1 MSPSP
6 QTGLQTEGCPEQ
18 VHPVS
23 TVQLPVHPSP
33 GFVFPSSQASE
44 PSMVPLPHMG
54 EQTEG
59 CPVQVHPAS
68 T

>member
-1 MSPSP
+1 MIPSP
-6 QTGLQTEGCPEQ
+6 QIGLQTEGCPEQ

-23 TVQLPVHPSP
+23 TVQLPVQPSP

-44 PSMVPLPHMG
+44 PSMDPLPHRG
-54 EQTEG
+54 EHTEG
-59 CPVQVHPAS
+59 WPEQDQPDS